1 MNPLSRSLINTELP
15 SPSLVPVPSFLA
27 EPAGPW
33 EPAHAPTEAQQ
44 VFGNRLGDL
53 LIRQLPAGANAQDPA
68 SLQWLMEA
76 GHTAQKALAG
86 VDFVT
91 YLDHSAVLGGRQFN
105 ALVTHL
111 GLEGLDPQAREHIDK
126 RMKLRF
132 EQAAQAGTVPVDPQ
146 TAYQWLKSE
155 LLILT

>member
-1 MNPLSRSLINTELP
+1 MNPLPRSLINKELP
-15 SPSLVPVPSFLA
+15 SPSLVPVPSSVA

-33 EPAHAPTEAQQ
+33 EPAHPPAETRR

-53 LIRQLPAGANAQDPA
+53 LIRELPAGDNAQDLA

-91 YLDHSAVLGGRQFN
+91 CLDHSAVLGGRQFN

-111 GLEGLDPQAREHIDK
+111 GLEGLDLRAREHIDK

-132 EQAAQAGTVPVDPQ
+132 EQAVQAGTAPVDPQ
-146 TAYQWLKSE
+146 TAYKWLKNE